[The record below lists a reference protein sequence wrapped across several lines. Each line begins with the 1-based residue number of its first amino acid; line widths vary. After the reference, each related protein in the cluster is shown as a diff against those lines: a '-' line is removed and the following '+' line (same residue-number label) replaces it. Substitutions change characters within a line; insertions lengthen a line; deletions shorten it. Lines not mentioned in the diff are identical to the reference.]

1 MSLFI
6 LITDNNNI
14 IYTKSILV
22 QPNRDMPIDE
32 VLDETIDAIYIK
44 ECNDELEQA
53 NKIILKH
60 AKSTNS
66 ILTFESLQN
75 KEINK
80 KIIKVVKKKPA
91 VVNIIDNINVKVEN
105 KPTKRMFNPRLPI
118 RLKNNVINLENNI
131 NFDIN
136 SINFPTL

>member
-1 MSLFI
+1 M
-6 LITDNNNI
+6 TDNNNI

-80 KIIKVVKKKPA
+80 KIIKVVKKKLA
-91 VVNIIDNINVKVEN
+91 VVNIIDNINVKVES

-118 RLKNNVINLENNI
+118 RPKNNVINLENNI